1 MVVYVFMLVFTLIN
15 FWSVKVLTR
24 FTSLVG
30 VFKLVIPTLTIVT
43 LIVVGF
49 HPGNFGHSTAT
60 FMPNGT
66 RGIFEAVT
74 VSGSSSLTTPSKPSS
89 TWPVKW

>member
-1 MVVYVFMLVFTLIN
+1 M
-15 FWSVKVLTR
+15 
-24 FTSLVG
+24 
-30 VFKLVIPTLTIVT
+30 T

-74 VSGSSSLTTPSKPSS
+74 VSGIILSYDAFQTVINMAGEMVNPQKISSAGCGSP
-89 TWPVKW
+89 